1 MNLGTTSANGS
12 RASSGVS
19 RLAMMQVGSVKRHN
33 GLKSFLKEHD
43 VRDFYKKYFN

>member
-33 GLKSFLKEHD
+33 GLKIFLEENYQ
-43 VRDFYKKYFN
+43 RIFSNEYFN